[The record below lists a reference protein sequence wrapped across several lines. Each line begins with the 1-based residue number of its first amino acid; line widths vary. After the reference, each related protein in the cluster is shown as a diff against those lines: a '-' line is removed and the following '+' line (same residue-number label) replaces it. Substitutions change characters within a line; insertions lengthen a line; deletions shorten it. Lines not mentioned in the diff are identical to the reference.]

1 MTKRS
6 KNVFFTFLF
15 WTSAVLVGA
24 FCWQLGVFKQSQ
36 VDEQR
41 RRAITLRD
49 MSGEWLK
56 EAQMNHRVSVKAVD
70 LKKDKNDQL
79 TFVKV
84 TLDSSEKYNLMY
96 KEKLQ
101 AYLEHRAQL
110 ETGISFQFAFRE

>member
-1 MTKRS
+1 MTERS
-6 KNVFFTFLF
+6 KNVFFVFLF
-15 WTSAVLVGA
+15 WTGAVLVGV

-41 RRAITLRD
+41 YRAIALRD

-56 EAQMNHRVSVKAVD
+56 EVQMSDRISVKAVD

-84 TLDSSEKYNLMY
+84 TLDSSENYNLHY
-96 KEKLQ
+96 KEELR

-110 ETGISFQFAFRE
+110 ETGVVFQFAFR